1 MVKIKTLWPYCI
13 AIKEVLTAVRSPV
26 ISRPVGNGI
35 IVYANELNGI
45 SELPTQ
51 TTSY

>member
-1 MVKIKTLWPYCI
+1 MVKIKTLWPYFI
-13 AIKEVLTAVRSPV
+13 AIKEVLTAMRSLV
-26 ISRPVGNGI
+26 IFRPVGNGI
-35 IVYANELNGI
+35 IVYANELIGT